1 MGTHKGHFIQGKKVL
16 ILILALLLAVAAT
29 WYRWRGE
36 GAVLVL
42 AGPYQ
47 LQGTTVVIDAG
58 HGGEDGG
65 AVSPAG
71 TVESAVNLAIALR
84 LDAVLGFCGVDTV
97 LLRTEDVSL
106 HDPWAQTLREKK
118 ASDLRNR
125 AEMVEAI
132 PNALLIS
139 IHQNTYAGS
148 SRYHG
153 AQVFYADPKRSL
165 SLARHTQETLRLAL
179 DPENTRQAAKLPGA
193 VYLMDHITCP
203 AILVEC
209 GFLSNP
215 EEDARLRTAGY
226 QIKLAVALTS
236 ALLSPI
242 PEGDLEREVDQF

>member
-1 MGTHKGHFIQGKKVL
+1 MKTRKDCSWQGRGALVL
-16 ILILALLLAVAAT
+16 AAALLLTALTIRLDRGGEEAVPT
-29 WYRWRGE
+29 
-36 GAVLVL
+36 L
-42 AGPYQ
+42 AGPPQ

-65 AVSPAG
+65 AVSSAG
-71 TVESAVNLAIALR
+71 TVESGLNLAIALR
-84 LDAVLGFCGVDTV
+84 LDAVLALYGVDTV

-106 HDPWAQTLREKK
+106 HDPDAKTLREKK

-132 PNALLIS
+132 PNALLVS

-148 SRYHG
+148 SRYRG
-153 AQVFYADPKRSL
+153 AQVFYADAES
-165 SLARHTQETLRLAL
+165 SGALAEHAQSILRQAL

-215 EEDARLRTAGY
+215 EEDALLRTTGY
-226 QIKLAVALTS
+226 QTKLASALAS
-236 ALLSPI
+236 ALLTPI
-242 PEGDLEREVDQF
+242 PQEGT

>member
-1 MGTHKGHFIQGKKVL
+1 MRTRKGRTRQGRRGLVL
-16 ILILALLLAVAAT
+16 A
-29 WYRWRGE
+29 
-36 GAVLVL
+36 AVLLFTISAIWHSWSDPLTVPVL
-42 AGPYQ
+42 AGPAR
-47 LQGTTVVIDAG
+47 LKGTTVVIDAG

-71 TVESAVNLAIALR
+71 TVESGVNLSIALR
-84 LDAVLGFCGVDTV
+84 LNAILGLYGVNSV

-106 HDPWAQTLREKK
+106 HDPGAKTLHEKK

-125 AEMVEAI
+125 AELVESI
-132 PNALLIS
+132 PDALLVS

-153 AQVFYADPKRSL
+153 AQVFYTDPERSL
-165 SLARHTQETLRLAL
+165 PLAQHTQEILRQAL
-179 DPENTRQAAKLPGA
+179 DPENTRQASKLQRA
-193 VYLMDHITCP
+193 VYLMDHIPCP

-215 EEDARLRTAGY
+215 EEDALLRTSGY
-226 QIKLAVALTS
+226 QTKLAAALAC

-242 PEGDLEREVDQF
+242 PEEKT

>member
-1 MGTHKGHFIQGKKVL
+1 MKTRKDCSWQGRGALVL
-16 ILILALLLAVAAT
+16 AAALLLTALTIRLDRGGEEAVPT
-29 WYRWRGE
+29 
-36 GAVLVL
+36 LD
-42 AGPYQ
+42 GPPR

-65 AVSPAG
+65 AVSSAG
-71 TVESAVNLAIALR
+71 TVESGLNLAIALR
-84 LDAVLGFCGVDTV
+84 LDAVLALYGVDTV

-106 HDPWAQTLREKK
+106 HDPDAQTLREKK

-132 PNALLIS
+132 PNALLVS

-148 SRYHG
+148 SRYRG
-153 AQVFYADPKRSL
+153 AQVFYADAES
-165 SLARHTQETLRLAL
+165 SGALAEHAQSILRQAL

-215 EEDARLRTAGY
+215 EEDALLRTVGY
-226 QIKLAVALTS
+226 QTKLASALAS
-236 ALLSPI
+236 ALLTPI
-242 PEGDLEREVDQF
+242 PQEGT

>member
-1 MGTHKGHFIQGKKVL
+1 MKTRKDCSWQGRGALVL
-16 ILILALLLAVAAT
+16 AAALLLTTLTIRLDRGGEEAVPT
-29 WYRWRGE
+29 
-36 GAVLVL
+36 L
-42 AGPYQ
+42 AGPPQ

-65 AVSPAG
+65 AVSSAG
-71 TVESAVNLAIALR
+71 TVESGLNLAIALR
-84 LDAVLGFCGVDTV
+84 LDAVLALYGVDTV

-106 HDPWAQTLREKK
+106 HDPDAKTLREKK

-132 PNALLIS
+132 PNALLVS

-148 SRYHG
+148 SRYRG
-153 AQVFYADPKRSL
+153 AQVFYADAES
-165 SLARHTQETLRLAL
+165 SGALAEHAQSILRQAL

-215 EEDARLRTAGY
+215 EEDALLRTTGY
-226 QIKLAVALTS
+226 QTKLASALAS
-236 ALLSPI
+236 ALLTPI
-242 PEGDLEREVDQF
+242 PQEGT

>member
-1 MGTHKGHFIQGKKVL
+1 MKTRKDCSWQGRGALVL
-16 ILILALLLAVAAT
+16 AAALLLTALTIRLDRGGEEAVPT
-29 WYRWRGE
+29 
-36 GAVLVL
+36 L
-42 AGPYQ
+42 AGPPQ

-65 AVSPAG
+65 AVSSAG
-71 TVESAVNLAIALR
+71 TVESGLNLAIALR
-84 LDAVLGFCGVDTV
+84 LDAVLALYGVDTV

-106 HDPWAQTLREKK
+106 HDPDAKALREKK

-132 PNALLIS
+132 PNALLVS

-148 SRYHG
+148 SRYRG
-153 AQVFYADPKRSL
+153 AQVFYADAES
-165 SLARHTQETLRLAL
+165 SGALAEHAQSILRQAL

-215 EEDARLRTAGY
+215 EEDALLRTAGY
-226 QIKLAVALTS
+226 QTKLASALAS
-236 ALLSPI
+236 ALLTPI
-242 PEGDLEREVDQF
+242 PQEGT

>member
-1 MGTHKGHFIQGKKVL
+1 MKTRKDCSWQGRGALVL
-16 ILILALLLAVAAT
+16 AAALLLTALTIRLDRGGEEAVPT
-29 WYRWRGE
+29 
-36 GAVLVL
+36 L
-42 AGPYQ
+42 AGPPR

-65 AVSPAG
+65 AVSSAG
-71 TVESAVNLAIALR
+71 TVESGLNLAIALR
-84 LDAVLGFCGVDTV
+84 LDAVLALYGVDTV

-106 HDPWAQTLREKK
+106 HDPDAQTLREKK

-132 PNALLIS
+132 PNALLVS

-148 SRYHG
+148 SRYRG
-153 AQVFYADPKRSL
+153 AQVFYADAES
-165 SLARHTQETLRLAL
+165 SGALAEHAQSILRQAL

-215 EEDARLRTAGY
+215 EEDTLLRTTGY
-226 QIKLAVALTS
+226 QTKLASALAS
-236 ALLSPI
+236 ALLTPI
-242 PEGDLEREVDQF
+242 PQEGT